1 MKKLF
6 VDIFKFI
13 VSIELRSIDLRDFL
27 IKKCNQSFYKRGKHI
42 YFIKFIVKR
51 EAKCVLQFAPFT

>member
-42 YFIKFIVKR
+42 
-51 EAKCVLQFAPFT
+51 